1 MKKQPACRDRG
12 DNKYCPQE
20 MSHLEEELDTA
31 AINNAQDIVEGG
43 SEGGLRIRRNG
54 LLWKAPSLSQLMGLF
69 VLEQCAKRSRTP
81 EL

>member
-1 MKKQPACRDRG
+1 
-12 DNKYCPQE
+12 

-31 AINNAQDIVEGG
+31 AINNAWDIAEGG

-69 VLEQCAKRSRTP
+69 VLEQST
-81 EL
+81 